1 MGFSKIITIENQTG
15 SGANTLN
22 GRGNLPALS
31 TISATNGAEGAAL
44 PAVRINQ
51 TLNEFLTAM
60 VTGYYFQQL
69 TFNGSPTYVTNQNGI
84 FSSTDGDN
92 SFPFKLFYNKVLGYN
107 TLDYTLSATGQACAS
122 GLQTS
127 VIYWTLSTTALTGTS
142 AGAATAMPITVSNA
156 GVSFDG
162 GVTTTPVLSS
172 ITNVFCLPSY
182 FPSSSEPV
190 YLCFDEFARK
200 QQFLG

>member
-31 TISATNGAEGAAL
+31 TISATNGAEGAAF

-51 TLNEFLTAM
+51 TLNEYLTAM

-69 TFNGSPTYVTNQNGI
+69 TFNGSPTYVSNQNGV

-92 SFPFKLFYNKVLGYN
+92 SFPFKLFYNTAQGYN

-142 AGAATAMPITVSNA
+142 AGTTIPVTVANT

-162 GVTTTPVLSS
+162 GVTTQPVVSS
-172 ITNVFCLPSY
+172 TTNVFCLPSY

-190 YLCFDEFARK
+190 YLCVDEFARK
-200 QQFLG
+200 QQYLG

>member
-1 MGFSKIITIENQTG
+1 MGFSTIITIENQTG

-31 TISATNGAEGAAL
+31 TISATNGAEGAAF

-51 TLNEFLTAM
+51 TLNEYLTAM

-69 TFNGSPTYVTNQNGI
+69 TFNGSPTYVSNQNGI

-92 SFPFKLFYNKVLGYN
+92 SFPFKLFYNTAQGYN

-142 AGAATAMPITVSNA
+142 AGTTIPVTVANA

-162 GVTTTPVLSS
+162 GVTTQPVVSS
-172 ITNVFCLPSY
+172 VSNVFCLPSY
-182 FPSSSEPV
+182 FPSSAEPV
-190 YLCFDEFARK
+190 YLCVDEFARK
-200 QQFLG
+200 QQYLG